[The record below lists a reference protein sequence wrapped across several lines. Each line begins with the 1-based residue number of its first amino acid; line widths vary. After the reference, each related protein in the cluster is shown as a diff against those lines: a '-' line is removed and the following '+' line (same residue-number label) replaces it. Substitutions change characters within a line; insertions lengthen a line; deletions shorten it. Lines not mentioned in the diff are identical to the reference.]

1 MKAVILAGGSGTRLW
16 PLSREKKPKQFQ
28 ALISNKTLFQETIDR
43 LKFLKPEDIFIA
55 LNEEH
60 ENMVKKH
67 APHIPHENLIIEP
80 ALRDTASCIG
90 LAATYI
96 GKKYPDEVMG
106 VMYADHFIRHE
117 AEFVKKLRIAE
128 DVARKNHTINIIEVK
143 ATSPSPHFGYVK
155 TGKLLETRDDV
166 EIFALEKF
174 IEKPDEK
181 TAEKLLMSYKY
192 LWNTGYY
199 VFRIDDILGCFKKHL
214 PDSFARLQTIQKAIG
229 TPKEKEVLKRE
240 YPKLQKISIDYGIME
255 KVDPARVRII
265 PADLGWSD
273 IGNFESL
280 LTELAGKKD
289 GNAMK
294 GKILALDTKNSLV
307 YNFAD
312 RLVVTLG
319 LSDMIVVDTGD
330 TTLICPKKRSRD
342 LKKLIEE
349 IKKQYPELL

>member
-28 ALISNKTLFQETIDR
+28 ALISNKTLFAETLDR

-55 LNEEH
+55 LNAEH
-60 ENMVKKH
+60 ENIVKKQ

-80 ALRDTASCIG
+80 DLRDTASCIG
-90 LAATYI
+90 LAAVYI
-96 GKKYPDEVMG
+96 GKKYPNEVMG
-106 VMYADHFIRHE
+106 VMYADHFIRNTG
-117 AEFVKKLRIAE
+117 EFVKKLCTAE
-128 DVARKNHTINIIEVK
+128 DLARKNHTLNIIEVK
-143 ATSPSPHFGYVK
+143 ATTPSPHFGYVK
-155 TGKLLETRDDV
+155 IGKLIETRNDV

-181 TAEKLLMSYKY
+181 TAETFLSSYKY
-192 LWNTGYY
+192 LWNTGYF
-199 VFRIDDILGCFKKHL
+199 VWRIGDILECFKTYL

-255 KVDPARVRII
+255 KVDPKRVRII

-280 LTELAGKKD
+280 LSELAGKKD
-289 GNAMK
+289 GNALK
-294 GKILALDTKNSLV
+294 GKILALDTKDSLV

-319 LSDMIVVDTGD
+319 LSDMIVVDAGD
-330 TTLICPKKRSRD
+330 TTLICPKKNSKD

-349 IKKQYPELL
+349 LKKCYPELL